1 MFVSCSIKYV
11 SSNIEKILKLPL
23 DDLVVGNILDVPHWE
38 YETNATTRYRN
49 YLKLRRIR
57 KKHDD

>member
-38 YETNATTRYRN
+38 YETTAATRYRN

-57 KKHDD
+57 NA